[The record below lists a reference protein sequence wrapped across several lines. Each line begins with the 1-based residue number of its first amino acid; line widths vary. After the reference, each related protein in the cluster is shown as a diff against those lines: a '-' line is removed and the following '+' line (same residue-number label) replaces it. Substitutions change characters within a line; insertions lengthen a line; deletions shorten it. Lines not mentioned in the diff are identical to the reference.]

1 MGKLQFH
8 RKVEKDS
15 MQKDKTFSQRI
26 NNNRKHLFVRN
37 SSNSRD
43 RENSKGNFAKSSS
56 DQEHKV
62 NALASGADEGRD
74 KLRKAAVS
82 CK

>member
-26 NNNRKHLFVRN
+26 NNRN
-37 SSNSRD
+37 IYLLETQAIQEIERT
-43 RENSKGNFAKSSS
+43 AKETL
-56 DQEHKV
+56 QKV
-62 NALASGADEGRD
+62 QATKSIR
-74 KLRKAAVS
+74 
-82 CK
+82 